1 MNMPMQIQ
9 RVWDLPTR
17 AFHWTL
23 VVLIALQYATGEF
36 HFLDMRWHFRFGY
49 ATLALVVF
57 RVSWG
62 FCGSQTSRFSDFL
75 RGPVAVWR
83 YIRSLSSAN
92 PQVHVGH
99 NALGGWSVITLL
111 ASVSVQAVS
120 GLFASDEIDTDGPFA
135 THVSDVTVKLM
146 TRVHHWNENVLLIL
160 VCLHVA
166 AVLLYLVI
174 RHDNL
179 IVPML
184 SGRKRVAQAQ
194 NVRFA
199 NGWLALALIA
209 LCAALIAAL
218 VAWAG

>member
-1 MNMPMQIQ
+1 
-9 RVWDLPTR
+9 
-17 AFHWTL
+17 
-23 VVLIALQYATGEF
+23 
-36 HFLDMRWHFRFGY
+36 
-49 ATLALVVF
+49 
-57 RVSWG
+57 
-62 FCGSQTSRFSDFL
+62 
-75 RGPVAVWR
+75 
-83 YIRSLSSAN
+83 
-92 PQVHVGH
+92 VGH